1 MCEDISIVDDR
12 DVRPGVVSG
21 GVSLLIRPAE
31 TKPTSPDIFQCGS
44 LTPAS
49 NVPVGVLC
57 RSDLKSDRSGPWCP
71 FSIIDLKSDAPL
83 GSHMARLFRRPRCL
97 PFFNH

>member
-12 DVRPGVVSG
+12 DVRLGVVSG

-31 TKPTSPDIFQCGS
+31 TKPTSPDIFQCGC

-49 NVPVGVLC
+49 TITIGTFFW
-57 RSDLKSDRSGPWCP
+57 SDLKSDTRQLAFGPVHH
-71 FSIIDLKSDAPL
+71 LKSDARL
-83 GSHMARLFRRPRCL
+83 VYMFTLFR
-97 PFFNH
+97 